1 MLSHE
6 YLRGKMHLTGT
17 VSYRTSQRNGN
28 GWYQGNTMRKV
39 LKFLVISALA
49 GLLLF
54 LGNSGWNWWR
64 TGRFEEATDNA
75 YFRSDITSLAP
86 KVSGYVTDVGVNDN
100 QAVKTGDILF
110 RIDDRDYRARLAQ
123 ADANVAAALAALSNL
138 DAERG
143 LQEAAIVQAKA
154 QLASVQAA
162 QTLAKQNFGRYDS
175 LAKSKTAS
183 KAQLDQA
190 EAAKNQANA
199 AVEASEA
206 ALRAAEKK
214 LDVLAA
220 QRKAA
225 EASLAQAK
233 ASRDLARI
241 DLENTIVRAPVDGV
255 VGNRQVRIGRF
266 VTTGASLLD
275 IVPIENIWLI
285 ANFKEVQLGRIR
297 SGQEARIWVDGYP
310 DIEIRG
316 TVVSLAPGTG
326 TAFSLIPSDNATG
339 NFVRVVQRIPVKIT
353 LNDNPLIGRLVPGLS
368 ARVSVRVADPTGG
381 SS

>member
-1 MLSHE
+1 
-6 YLRGKMHLTGT
+6 
-17 VSYRTSQRNGN
+17 
-28 GWYQGNTMRKV
+28 MRKV